1 MDRMIYTAMSGA
13 KALAQRQEAVT
24 NNLANAATTGFRADL
39 MSFRAVPVQ
48 GAGTASTRVFNL
60 EASSGF
66 SRDQGPVNTT
76 ARPLDAAFR
85 GSGWFVIQTPDGGEA
100 LTRNGAFQM
109 GADGS
114 LQTSGGLP
122 VLGDGGPISLPAN
135 AEVVIGADGTITARQ
150 GNQPPLQ
157 VGKLKLVNPPAESLA
172 KGADGLIR
180 VANGDPAAD
189 DATVRVVGGALEG
202 SNVNVVES
210 MVGMIALARQFEI
223 QMKLLSNV
231 EQNEQ
236 RAAQLLSLKG

>member
-1 MDRMIYTAMSGA
+1 
-13 KALAQRQEAVT
+13 
-24 NNLANAATTGFRADL
+24 
-39 MSFRAVPVQ
+39 
-48 GAGTASTRVFNL
+48 
-60 EASSGF
+60 
-66 SRDQGPVNTT
+66 
-76 ARPLDAAFR
+76 
-85 GSGWFVIQTPDGGEA
+85 
-100 LTRNGAFQM
+100 M

-122 VLGDGGPISLPAN
+122 VLGDGGPITLPAN

-180 VANGDPAAD
+180 VANGDPAAE
-189 DATVRVVGGALEG
+189 DASVRVVGGALEG

-236 RAAQLLSLKG
+236 RAAQLLSIRG